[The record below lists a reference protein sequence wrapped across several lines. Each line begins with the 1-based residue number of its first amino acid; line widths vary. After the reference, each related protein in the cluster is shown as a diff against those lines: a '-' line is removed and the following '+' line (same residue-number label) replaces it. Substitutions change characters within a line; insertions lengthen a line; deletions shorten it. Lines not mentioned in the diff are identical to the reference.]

1 MSSLNEEIVELAALE
16 WLAET
21 GYQTRF
27 GPDIAPGETG
37 AERASYD
44 EVLLLGR
51 LRAALANINQH
62 IPASARASAIDEA
75 IRKLTRHESTN
86 LIHNNHAFHR
96 LLVEGID
103 ISYKSSSGQTKHDKI
118 WLLNF
123 DQWQRND
130 WLAVNQFTVT
140 DVNLTSRAKTNRR
153 PDIVL
158 FGNGIPLAVI
168 ELKNAAD
175 ENATLEH
182 AYNQLQTYKD
192 DIPSLMVTNCGLV
205 IADGPQA
212 RLGTL
217 TSGIEWFKQWRTIDG
232 QTLAALHELE
242 LEVLLKGAFTPY
254 RFLDLIRSFTVFDV
268 DGNKINKKMAAY
280 HQYHAVNKAVDETVK
295 ASGPEGDRKVGVV
308 WHTQGSGKSLS
319 MLFYAGKIIQQ
330 PDMENPTLIILTDR
344 NDLDDQ
350 LFGTFAGG
358 QELLRQQPV
367 QAESRDHLQ
376 QLLQVASGGVVFTT
390 IQKFRPDPRSQTFD
404 IKTGTDSDEK
414 SLASALEHPLLSKR
428 RNIIFIADEAHRSQY
443 GFEARLVRAKNNE
456 AYLAYGFAKY
466 VRDALPQASFIGFT
480 GTPIESDDI
489 STPQVFG
496 DYIDVY
502 DIHRAVEDKATVPIF
517 YEARLAKLV
526 LKDEKRPEIDPD
538 FEEITE
544 GRELEEKEKLK
555 SKWSALE
562 AMVGTEERLAQ
573 VAADIIAHFEERE
586 KAMLPEIGPAGGKA
600 MIVCMSRRICVDL
613 YHHLIA
619 LKPEWHHDE
628 DDKGVLKVVM
638 TGSASDPA
646 SYQLHVRNKSRRK
659 ALAERFKE
667 PDDPLKLVI
676 VRDMWL
682 TGFDVPPM
690 HTMYLDKP
698 MQGHG
703 LMQAIARVNRVY
715 KNKPGGLIVD
725 YLGIASDL
733 KEAMHTYT
741 LRDEGGEYKTDDP
754 TSPISQAASVM
765 RSQYE
770 VVKAFFQGQ
779 HRFDY
784 SPFFQ
789 GTPSERLRVIPA
801 AMEHVLK
808 QPDGKK
814 RYMEAVARLSK
825 AFALAVP
832 HPDAIKIRD
841 EVAFFQAVRAGFAKV
856 TPGNG
861 KTQAEVDFA
870 IQQLVSEAVASPEV
884 INIFDAAGLPN
895 PDISILSDKFLAE
908 VQNMPQKNLALEML
922 RKLLND
928 EIKARAR
935 KNAVQARS
943 FEEMMEVS
951 ILRYQNRTIDTAE
964 VISEL
969 INIAQ
974 DMKRAN
980 KRGEA
985 LGLSDEELAFYDAL
999 AANESAVE
1007 VMGDKQLAF
1016 IAHELMKM
1024 IRKTVTIDWTERQS
1038 ARAKIRV
1045 MVKRILKKYG
1055 YPPDMQETA
1064 TDTVL
1069 EQAELIA
1076 ADWAI

>member
-1 MSSLNEEIVELAALE
+1 MTHLNEMTVELAALE

-27 GPDIAPGETG
+27 GPDIAPGEAA
-37 AERASYD
+37 AERPSYD
-44 EVLLLGR
+44 AVLLLGR
-51 LRAALANINQH
+51 LRSALDNINRH
-62 IPASARASAIDEA
+62 IPAPARANAIDEA
-75 IRKLTRHESTN
+75 IRKLSRHESTH

-96 LLVEGID
+96 LLVEGVD
-103 ISYKSSSGQTKHDKI
+103 ISYKTITGQTKHDKV
-118 WLLNF
+118 WLLDF
-123 DQWQRND
+123 EQWHKND
-130 WLAVNQFTVT
+130 WLAVNQFTIT

-175 ENATLEH
+175 ENVTIEH
-182 AYNQLQTYKD
+182 AYHQLQTYKE

-205 IADGPQA
+205 IADGVQA
-212 RLGTL
+212 RIGTL
-217 TSGIEWFKQWRTIDG
+217 TAGWEWFKQWCTIDG
-232 QTLAALHELE
+232 ETLSGPHDLE
-242 LEVLLKGAFTPY
+242 LEFLLKGAFAPH
-254 RFLDLIRSFTVFDV
+254 RFLDLIRSFTVFEI
-268 DGNKINKKMAAY
+268 DGAKIVKKMAAY
-280 HQYHAVNKAVDETVK
+280 HQYHAVNKAVDATIQ
-295 ASGPEGDRKVGVV
+295 ASRPDGDRKVGVV

-330 PDMENPTLIILTDR
+330 PALENPTLIILTDR

-358 QELLRQQPV
+358 QELLRQGPV
-367 QAESRDHLQ
+367 QAENRDHLQ

-390 IQKFRPDPRSQTFD
+390 IQKFRPEGREN
-404 IKTGTDSDEK
+404 IY
-414 SLASALEHPLLSKR
+414 PLLSER

-443 GFEARLVRAKNNE
+443 GFEARLVKSKENE

-466 VRDALPQASFIGFT
+466 VRDALPYASFIGFT

-502 DIHRAVEDKATVPIF
+502 DIHRAVADKATVPIY
-517 YEARLAKLV
+517 YEARLAKLR
-526 LKDEKRPEIDPD
+526 LKDEARPQIDPD

-562 AMVGTEERLAQ
+562 AMVGTTERLAQ
-573 VAADIIAHFEERE
+573 VAADIMAHFETRDQ
-586 KAMLPEIGPAGGKA
+586 AMRAEIGLAGGKA

-613 YHHLIA
+613 YRHIISLR
-619 LKPEWHHDE
+619 PQWHHSE

-646 SYQLHVRNKSRRK
+646 PYQPHIRNKSRRK
-659 ALAERFKE
+659 ALAERFKD

-682 TGFDVPPM
+682 TGFDAPPM
-690 HTMYLDKP
+690 HSMYLDKP

-703 LMQAIARVNRVY
+703 LMQTIARVNRVY
-715 KNKPGGLIVD
+715 KEKPGGLIVD

-741 LRDEGGEYKTDDP
+741 LADEQAGYEASRHDDP
-754 TSPISQAASVM
+754 ASPIEQAASLM
-765 RSQYE
+765 RGQYE

-779 HRFDY
+779 HSFDY
-784 SPFFQ
+784 SLFFH
-789 GTPSERLRVIPA
+789 GSPVARLKVIPA
-801 AMEHVLK
+801 AMEHVL
-808 QPDGKK
+808 QQTDGKK
-814 RYMEAVARLSK
+814 RYMEAVTRLSK
-825 AFALAVP
+825 AFALAIP
-832 HPDAIKIRD
+832 HEQAIAIRD

-856 TPGNG
+856 TPGNS
-861 KTQAEVDFA
+861 KTQVELDLA
-870 IQQLVSEAVASPEV
+870 IQQLISDAVASPEV

-895 PDISILSDKFLAE
+895 PDISILSKKFLAE
-908 VQNMPQKNLALEML
+908 VQDMPQKNLALEML
-922 RKLLND
+922 RKLLHD
-928 EIKARAR
+928 EIKARGR
-935 KNAVQARS
+935 RNVVLARS
-943 FEEMMEVS
+943 FEELLEAT
-951 ILRYQNRTIDTAE
+951 IKRYQNRTIDTAE
-964 VISEL
+964 VIGEL
-969 INIAQ
+969 IQIAQ
-974 DMKRAN
+974 DMQVAN
-980 KRGEA
+980 QRGDT
-985 LGLSDEELAFYDAL
+985 LGLNEDELAFYDAL
-999 AANESAVE
+999 AANKSAVE
-1007 VMGDKQLAF
+1007 VLGDKQLAF

-1024 IRKTVTIDWTERQS
+1024 IHQNVTIDWTQRQG

-1055 YPPDMQETA
+1055 YPPDMQEVA
-1064 TDTVL
+1064 ADTVL

-1076 ADWAI
+1076 ADWVS

>member
-1 MSSLNEEIVELAALE
+1 MTPLNEAIVELAALE
-16 WLAET
+16 WLTEI

-27 GPDIAPGETG
+27 GPDIAPGERG

-44 EVLLLGR
+44 DVLLLGR

-62 IPASARASAIDEA
+62 IPTSARAAAIDEA
-75 IRKLTRHESTN
+75 IRKLTRHESTH
-86 LIHNNHAFHR
+86 LIHNNHTFHR

-103 ISYKSSSGQTKHDKI
+103 ISYKTSSGQTKHDKI
-118 WLLNF
+118 WLLDF
-123 DQWQRND
+123 DQWHRND

-140 DVNLTSRAKTNRR
+140 DINLTSRAKTKRR

-182 AYNQLQTYKD
+182 AHNQLQTYKE

-217 TSGIEWFKQWRTIDG
+217 TGGPEWFKQWRTIDG
-232 QTLAALHELE
+232 QTLAAPHELE

-254 RFLDLIRSFTVFDV
+254 RFLDLIRSFTVFEV

-280 HQYHAVNKAVDETVK
+280 HQFHAVNKAVDETVE
-295 ASGPEGDRKVGVV
+295 ASGPEGDRKVGIV

-319 MLFYAGKIIQQ
+319 MLFYAGKVIHQ

-358 QELLRQQPV
+358 QELLRQKPV
-367 QAESRDHLQ
+367 QAESREHLQ

-390 IQKFRPDPRSQTFD
+390 IQKFRPEGR
-404 IKTGTDSDEK
+404 DSEY
-414 SLASALEHPLLSKR
+414 PLLSER

-443 GFEARLVRAKNNE
+443 GFDARLVRAKNNE

-466 VRDALPQASFIGFT
+466 VRDALPHASFIGFT
-480 GTPIESDDI
+480 GTPIETDDI

-496 DYIDVY
+496 NYIDVY

-526 LKDEKRPEIDPD
+526 LKDAKRPEIDPD

-544 GRELEEKEKLK
+544 GHELEEKEKLK

-586 KAMLPEIGPAGGKA
+586 KAMLPEIGSAGGKA

-613 YHHLIA
+613 YRHLVA
-619 LKPEWHHDE
+619 LKPEWHSAE

-646 SYQLHVRNKSRRK
+646 SYQPHVRSKPRRK
-659 ALAERFKE
+659 ALAERFKDA
-667 PDDPLKLVI
+667 DDPLKLVI

-682 TGFDVPPM
+682 TGFDAPPM

-741 LRDEGGEYKTDDP
+741 LRDEGGQYKTDDP

-784 SPFFQ
+784 SAFFH
-789 GTPSERLRVIPA
+789 GTPVERLRVLPA

-808 QPDGKK
+808 QPEGKK
-814 RYMEAVARLSK
+814 RYMEAITRLSK

-832 HPDAIKIRD
+832 HPEAIKIRD

-856 TPGNG
+856 TTGNG

-908 VQNMPQKNLALEML
+908 VQNMPQRNLALEML

-951 ILRYQNRTIDTAE
+951 ILRYQNRTIDTTE

-969 INIAQ
+969 INLAQ
-974 DMKRAN
+974 DMQTAN

-985 LGLSDEELAFYDAL
+985 LGLSEEELAFYDAL

-1024 IRKTVTIDWTERQS
+1024 IRQTVTIDWTERKS

-1055 YPPDMQETA
+1055 YPPDMQEA
-1064 TDTVL
+1064 AADTVL

-1076 ADWAI
+1076 AEWVV